1 MWVLPAMRRV
11 LPGRYLSQFAPLPGA
26 TNPGSVV
33 PCRTIYR
40 CACFSALM
48 HCQWFLNSSVH
59 AFLRTAS
66 ATSRTEWITSW
77 GCSLCVMAAMCV
89 RNVPNAIVVIGVLR
103 SRAIRSAR
111 SARLSYVR
119 YHVRRCLLRRWEGP
133 CSVLSLQ
140 PTPGE
145 EKDRCHERKGTQH
158 HQHRENRERHGPLPL
173 LLARCQKA

>member
-1 MWVLPAMRRV
+1 MGVACHETRPTWEVLEPIYTAPGCNKPRLCST
-11 LPGRYLSQFAPLPGA
+11 LPYHL
-26 TNPGSVV
+26 
-33 PCRTIYR
+33 
-40 CACFSALM
+40 
-48 HCQWFLNSSVH
+48 
-59 AFLRTAS
+59 
-66 ATSRTEWITSW
+66 
-77 GCSLCVMAAMCV
+77 SLCVLFGLDALSVVLELECTRLLADGLCDLTNRVDNELVLLFVYVMATMCV

-111 SARLSYVR
+111 SARLSRVR
-119 YHVRRCLLRRWEGP
+119 YRVRRCLLRRWEGP
-133 CSVLSLQ
+133 CIILSLQ